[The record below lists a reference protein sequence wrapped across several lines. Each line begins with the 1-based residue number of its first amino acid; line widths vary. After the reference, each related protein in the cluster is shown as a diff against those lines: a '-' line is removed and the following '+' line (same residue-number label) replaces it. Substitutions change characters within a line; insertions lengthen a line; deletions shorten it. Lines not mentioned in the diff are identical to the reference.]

1 VIGLDAIRFLGRG
14 LVRPECVLTHAS
26 GLLFAADWAGE
37 GGVAVVRPDGAV
49 RRVAAR
55 GSPRAM
61 RPNGIAL
68 EPGGSF
74 LLADLGAEEGGVFR
88 LYPDGTIEP
97 VLTELEGRAL
107 PPTNYVHRDAT
118 GRLWITVSTRR
129 VPRNLGYCADVDD
142 GFVVLADARGARIVA
157 DALGYSNECLVSPD
171 GRHLFVNETFT
182 RRLSRFPI
190 REGVLGEKEVVA
202 EFGEGS
208 FPDGLTF
215 DAEGGV
221 WITSIV
227 TNRVIRVRPDGA
239 QEIVIE
245 DADPAHVAWVE
256 AAYRAGELGR
266 PHLDRIASRRLANIS
281 SLAFGG
287 LNLQTAYL
295 GCLLGDSI
303 ALFDSPVAGHP
314 PEHYH
319 CPLDALEAVLALS
332 PWSS

>member
-1 VIGLDAIRFLGRG
+1 
-14 LVRPECVLTHAS
+14 
-26 GLLFAADWAGE
+26 
-37 GGVAVVRPDGAV
+37 
-49 RRVAAR
+49 
-55 GSPRAM
+55 
-61 RPNGIAL
+61 
-68 EPGGSF
+68 
-74 LLADLGAEEGGVFR
+74 
-88 LYPDGTIEP
+88 
-97 VLTELEGRAL
+97 
-107 PPTNYVHRDAT
+107 
-118 GRLWITVSTRR
+118 
-129 VPRNLGYCADVDD
+129 
-142 GFVVLADARGARIVA
+142 
-157 DALGYSNECLVSPD
+157 
-171 GRHLFVNETFT
+171 
-182 RRLSRFPI
+182 
-190 REGVLGEKEVVA
+190 VLGEKEVVA

-239 QEIVIE
+239 HEIVIE

-287 LNLQTAYL
+287 PDLRTAYL